1 MNRVITVCFI
11 ITGIINFIPIIG
23 VLSDQ
28 QLQKMYGVAVN
39 DPGLSILLKHRA
51 VLFGLL
57 GGFILYAA
65 FVPKY
70 QMMAFVLGF
79 ISMVAF
85 LVIALGVGNY
95 NPAIRKVVVADI
107 IGIVCFVIAAVLTYL
122 QSR

>member
-1 MNRVITVCFI
+1 
-11 ITGIINFIPIIG
+11 
-23 VLSDQ
+23 
-28 QLQKMYGVAVN
+28 MYGVAVN